1 MERHAARAPGQGHRV
16 RDLGLDLGGID
27 QTTEAAVFSV
37 MIPDRALVRARRDEQ
52 WTVLQIHVVE
62 HHTHGQDVVVRVRI
76 KGPVL
81 VPLDRRSVPGRL
93 HVELGAMQAQ
103 GGAEQKREDL
113 HHIMATHDGIKS
125 RMHLVGRLDASDLR
139 LSPGVPGLEIVDG
152 GVRVDRGGACDQL
165 GDDLTQLGQLRR
177 SEQVGDH
184 NEPVTLICVPQGI
197 AGHVFPLL
205 HARSGLAYGWRSRGA
220 IVAL

>member
-1 MERHAARAPGQGHRV
+1 MDVLWFRLPKKASDPGETMGRFTAGRIV
-16 RDLGLDLGGID
+16 ILIV
-27 QTTEAAVFSV
+27 AV
-37 MIPDRALVRARRDEQ
+37 
-52 WTVLQIHVVE
+52 
-62 HHTHGQDVVVRVRI
+62 
-76 KGPVL
+76 
-81 VPLDRRSVPGRL
+81 
-93 HVELGAMQAQ
+93 
-103 GGAEQKREDL
+103 
-113 HHIMATHDGIKS
+113 MATHDGIKN

-184 NEPVTLICVPQGI
+184 NEPITLICVPQGI
-197 AGHVFPLL
+197 AGHVFSPPPC
-205 HARSGLAYGWRSRGA
+205 AGDLAYGWRSRGA